1 MLVFWSKINS
11 KLECKNDG
19 IFAVLIRKHILSVFS
34 RLVHISFTVFSW
46 LYSANTFDSI
56 SFSKTLIKHI
66 ASIYIFCQYFSHYN
80 IKMFVI
86 KKNYWHFDKI
96 RHFSEKKLLKLL
108 SVMFYVK
115 YTISQCIC
123 ICFVEQLIVCKLS
136 NTKGGPWFHNLIFLY
151 ISEYV
156 TRFDSNKEYW
166 QSKNKMWIFVLIRL
180 IFRFFFFVLSNSR
193 LIWNWTF
200 YWNKA
205 DFKIKKRKNEQIN
218 SDREQNRT

>member
-56 SFSKTLIKHI
+56 
-66 ASIYIFCQYFSHYN
+66 
-80 IKMFVI
+80 
-86 KKNYWHFDKI
+86 KKNYWNFDKI

-180 IFRFFFFVLSNSR
+180 IFRFFFL
-193 LIWNWTF
+193 F
-200 YWNKA
+200 YQTA
-205 DFKIKKRKNEQIN
+205 DWYETEHFIETKRISK
-218 SDREQNRT
+218 